1 MNSNNCS
8 GQNVSINVNLSLKNE
23 TLRMLIEMANDMGAS
38 LEDVISSIT
47 EDSVI
52 DLERLQDDLGIVIIP
67 EKCSKCL
74 SLGFIIKCGFK
85 SRTGYNGAYMVY
97 GIWHMN
103 VFHGMNFFVHQ
114 ETGKYLNHPHW
125 PKSLNFAQKGM
136 RFFCLIL
143 FNRFF
148 TLFYSV

>member
-23 TLRMLIEMANDMGAS
+23 TLRILVEMSNDMGAS

-67 EKCSKCL
+67 ERCSK
-74 SLGFIIKCGFK
+74 
-85 SRTGYNGAYMVY
+85 
-97 GIWHMN
+97 
-103 VFHGMNFFVHQ
+103 Q
-114 ETGKYLNHPHW
+114 D
-125 PKSLNFAQKGM
+125 
-136 RFFCLIL
+136 LI
-143 FNRFF
+143 N
-148 TLFYSV
+148 SIQ

>member
-23 TLRMLIEMANDMGAS
+23 TLRMLIEMATDMGAS

-67 EKCSKCL
+67 EKCSKQDL
-74 SLGFIIKCGFK
+74 
-85 SRTGYNGAYMVY
+85 
-97 GIWHMN
+97 MN
-103 VFHGMNFFVHQ
+103 SIQ
-114 ETGKYLNHPHW
+114 
-125 PKSLNFAQKGM
+125 
-136 RFFCLIL
+136 
-143 FNRFF
+143 
-148 TLFYSV
+148 

>member
-52 DLERLQDDLGIVIIP
+52 DLERLQDDLDIVIIP
-67 EKCSKCL
+67 ERCSK
-74 SLGFIIKCGFK
+74 
-85 SRTGYNGAYMVY
+85 
-97 GIWHMN
+97 
-103 VFHGMNFFVHQ
+103 Q
-114 ETGKYLNHPHW
+114 D
-125 PKSLNFAQKGM
+125 
-136 RFFCLIL
+136 LI
-143 FNRFF
+143 N
-148 TLFYSV
+148 SIQ